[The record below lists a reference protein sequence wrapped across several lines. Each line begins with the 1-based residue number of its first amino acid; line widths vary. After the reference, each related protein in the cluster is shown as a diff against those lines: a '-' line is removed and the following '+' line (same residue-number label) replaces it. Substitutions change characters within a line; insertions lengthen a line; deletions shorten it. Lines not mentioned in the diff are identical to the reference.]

1 MVYNKSK
8 GVAANSNVTTT
19 MIWGCQW
26 DAVMR
31 WMYNSGDAEKKT
43 YTYDST
49 GKGNYN
55 GTNGNEAI
63 PTGTN
68 DAYSVNNIYDMA
80 GNVRDWT
87 IEAFNTSY
95 RVERGGFYNN
105 DGSNGPASDRDG
117 SSPTSS
123 NSSNG
128 SRLALYM

>member
-1 MVYNKSK
+1 MYNKSK

-49 GKGNYN
+49 GKGNYA
-55 GTNGNEAI
+55 GTNGDEAI
-63 PTGTN
+63 PTGSN
-68 DAYSVNNIYDMA
+68 DAYAVNNIYDMA
-80 GNVRDWT
+80 GNVYEWT
-87 IEAFNTSY
+87 IEAIRTNY
-95 RVERGGFYNN
+95 RVYRGGFYFH
-105 DGSNGPASDRDG
+105 GSGSDYPASIRNDAL
-117 SSPTSS
+117 PT
-123 NSSNG
+123 NGGTENG

>member
-1 MVYNKSK
+1 MYNKSK
-8 GVAANSNVTTT
+8 GVAVNSNVTTS

-49 GKGNYN
+49 GKGNYY
-55 GTNGNEAI
+55 GANENKPI
-63 PTGTN
+63 PTGSN
-68 DAYSVNNIYDMA
+68 DAYAVNNIYDMA

-87 IEAFNTSY
+87 IEAHSTY
-95 RVERGGFYNN
+95 DRVSRGGYY
-105 DGSNGPASDRDG
+105 DGNASYDPASDRNYG
-117 SSPTSS
+117 YLPTYSDS
-123 NSSNG
+123 TFG

>member
-31 WMYNSGDAEKKT
+31 WMYNSGDEEKKT

-49 GKGNYN
+49 GKGNYSVT
-55 GTNGNEAI
+55 GGNAPI
-63 PTGTN
+63 PTGSN
-68 DAYSVNNIYDMA
+68 DVYAVNNIYDMA
-80 GNVRDWT
+80 GNVFDWM
-87 IEAFNTSY
+87 IEANLTNI
-95 RVERGGFYNN
+95 RIGRGGNYNYSVHYN
-105 DGSNGPASDRDG
+105 PPSNRSGVNPTDSD
-117 SSPTSS
+117 SF
-123 NSSNG
+123 NG